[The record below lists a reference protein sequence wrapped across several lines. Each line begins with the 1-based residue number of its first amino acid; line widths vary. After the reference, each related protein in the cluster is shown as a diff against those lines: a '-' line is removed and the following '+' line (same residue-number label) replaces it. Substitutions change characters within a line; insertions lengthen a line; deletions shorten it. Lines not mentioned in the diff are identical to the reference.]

1 MNYREQMENSNN
13 LLNSCKRLKHASGWK
28 YSTQRVLCNR
38 LRTVNSLKHK
48 IHDGTY
54 KQGQGT
60 TFRMHEYGHK
70 RIVKALSNVD
80 LLVQHTLCDKILTPK
95 ISPLL
100 IYDNGASIKGKGISF
115 SRLRLD
121 KHLHDYYRNHGNEG
135 YILLVDYRKFFDNIR
150 HDKLLEMYSKALK
163 DPWIAGFIRNIL
175 ESYRI
180 DISFTEDPDYISK
193 TFNMY
198 DYQQISKE
206 LLTGKRHMGKSLGI
220 GSPISQISGIFFP
233 LVIDNYI
240 KTVLG
245 CKYYGA
251 FMDDRYLIH
260 ESKQY
265 LVTVREA
272 IEGLSA
278 ELGLHLNMKKTQIV
292 KLSHGF
298 TFLKAKYFLT
308 DTGAIVHRIPRD
320 TITRERR
327 KLKKLAVKVVNGE
340 MSIKEYRNQYLSWRG
355 DKVPHRG
362 RNKTIRYNSHRS
374 IQSMDKTFRRDLEW
388 IMKSLKKSEENSRKS
403 STSSASSQAMNQKS
417 ETIK

>member
-13 LLNSCKRLKHASGWK
+13 LLRSCKRLKHASGWK

-135 YILLVDYRKFFDNIR
+135 YILLIDYRKFFDNIR

-163 DPWIAGFIRNIL
+163 DPWIADFIGNIL
-175 ESYRI
+175 KSYRV
-180 DISFTEDPDYISK
+180 DISFTEDPDYVNK
-193 TFNMY
+193 TFNLY
-198 DYQQISKE
+198 DYQQIPRE
-206 LLTGKRHMGKSLGI
+206 TLTGKRFMNKSLGI

-233 LVIDNYI
+233 LIIDNYV

-245 CKYYGA
+245 CKYYGV
-251 FMDDRYLIH
+251 FMDDRYLID
-260 ESKQY
+260 ESKGR
-265 LVTVREA
+265 LIA
-272 IEGLSA
+272 IRDDIEKLSS

-298 TFLKAKYFLT
+298 TFLKVKYFLT
-308 DTGAIVHRIPRD
+308 GTGAIIHRVSRD
-320 TITRERR
+320 VLTRERR
-327 KLKKLAVKVVNGE
+327 KLKKLAVKVVRGE
-340 MSIKEYRNQYLSWRG
+340 MDIKEYKNQYLSWRG
-355 DKVPHRG
+355 DKVPKHGSR
-362 RNKTIRYNSHRS
+362 TIHYNSHRS
-374 IQSMDKTFRRDLEW
+374 IQSMDKVFRRNLEW
-388 IMKSLKKSEENSRKS
+388 ITKNRKKSEENSRKL
-403 STSSASSQAMNQKS
+403 STSSANSRARSRKS
-417 ETIK
+417 VTIK

>member
-13 LLNSCKRLKHASGWK
+13 LLRSCKRLKRASGWK

-48 IHDGTY
+48 IHEGTY
-54 KQGQGT
+54 KQSQGT

-135 YILLVDYRKFFDNIR
+135 YILLIDYRKFFDNIR
-150 HDKLLEMYSKALK
+150 HDKLLGMYSKALK
-163 DPWIAGFIRNIL
+163 DPWIADFIGNIL
-175 ESYRI
+175 KSYRV
-180 DISFTEDPDYISK
+180 DISFTEDPDYVNK
-193 TFNMY
+193 TFNLY
-198 DYQQISKE
+198 DYQQIPRE
-206 LLTGKRHMGKSLGI
+206 TLTGKRFMNKSLGI

-233 LVIDNYI
+233 LIIDNYV
-240 KTVLG
+240 KAVLG
-245 CKYYGA
+245 CKYYGV
-251 FMDDRYLIH
+251 FMDDRYLID
-260 ESKQY
+260 ESKEK
-265 LVTVREA
+265 LIA
-272 IEGLSA
+272 IRNDIEKLSS

-298 TFLKAKYFLT
+298 TFLKVKYFLT
-308 DTGAIVHRIPRD
+308 DTGAIIHRISRD
-320 TITRERR
+320 VLTRERR
-327 KLKKLAVKVVNGE
+327 KLKKLAVKVVRGE
-340 MSIKEYRNQYLSWRG
+340 MDIKEYKNQYLSWRG
-355 DKVPHRG
+355 DKVPKHRS
-362 RNKTIRYNSHRS
+362 RTIHYNSHRS
-374 IQSMDKTFRRDLEW
+374 IQSMDKVFRRNLEW
-388 IMKSLKKSEENSRKS
+388 ITKNRKKSEENSRKL
-403 STSSASSQAMNQKS
+403 STSSANSQARNRKS
-417 ETIK
+417 VTIK

>member
-13 LLNSCKRLKHASGWK
+13 LLRSCKRLKRASGWK
-28 YSTQRVLCNR
+28 CSTQRVLCNR
-38 LRTVNSLKHK
+38 LRTANSLNHK
-48 IHDGTY
+48 IHEGTY
-54 KQGQGT
+54 KQSQGT

-115 SRLRLD
+115 TRLRLD

-135 YILLVDYRKFFDNIR
+135 YILLIDYRKFFDNIR

-163 DPWIAGFIRNIL
+163 DPWIADFIGNIL
-175 ESYRI
+175 KSYRV
-180 DISFTEDPDYISK
+180 DISFTEDPDYVNK
-193 TFNMY
+193 TFNLY
-198 DYQQISKE
+198 DYQQIPRKT
-206 LLTGKRHMGKSLGI
+206 LTGKRFMNKSLGI

-233 LVIDNYI
+233 LIIDNYV

-245 CKYYGA
+245 CKYYGV
-251 FMDDRYLIH
+251 FMDDRYLID
-260 ESKQY
+260 ESKEK
-265 LVTVREA
+265 LIA
-272 IEGLSA
+272 IRNDIEKLSS

-298 TFLKAKYFLT
+298 TFLKVKYFLT
-308 DTGAIVHRIPRD
+308 DTGAIIHRISRD
-320 TITRERR
+320 VLTRERR
-327 KLKKLAVKVVNGE
+327 KLKKLAVKVVKGE
-340 MSIKEYRNQYLSWRG
+340 MDIKEYKNQYLSWRG

-374 IQSMDKTFRRDLEW
+374 IQSMDKNFRRNLEW
-388 IMKSLKKSEENSRKS
+388 IMKSLKKSEENSRKL
-403 STSSASSQAMNQKS
+403 STSSANSQARNRKS
-417 ETIK
+417 ATIK

>member
-13 LLNSCKRLKHASGWK
+13 LLRSCKRLKRASGWK

-54 KQGQGT
+54 KQSQGT

-150 HDKLLEMYSKALK
+150 HDKLLEMYSRALK
-163 DPWIAGFIRNIL
+163 DPWIAGFIGNIL
-175 ESYRI
+175 KSYRV
-180 DISFTEDPDYISK
+180 DISFTEDPDYVNK
-193 TFNMY
+193 TFNLY
-198 DYQQISKE
+198 DYQQIPRE
-206 LLTGKRHMGKSLGI
+206 TLTGKRFMNKSLGI

-233 LVIDNYI
+233 LIIDNYV

-245 CKYYGA
+245 CKYYGV
-251 FMDDRYLIH
+251 FMDDRYLID
-260 ESKQY
+260 ESKEK
-265 LVTVREA
+265 LIA
-272 IEGLSA
+272 IRNDIEKLSS

-298 TFLKAKYFLT
+298 TFLKVKYFLT
-308 DTGAIVHRIPRD
+308 DTGAIIHRISRD
-320 TITRERR
+320 VLTRERR
-327 KLKKLAVKVVNGE
+327 KLKKLAVKVVRGE
-340 MSIKEYRNQYLSWRG
+340 MDIKEYKNQYLSWRG

-374 IQSMDKTFRRDLEW
+374 IQSMDKNFRRNLEW
-388 IMKSLKKSEENSRKS
+388 IMKSLKKSEENSRKL
-403 STSSASSQAMNQKS
+403 STSSANSRARNRKS
-417 ETIK
+417 VTIK

>member
-13 LLNSCKRLKHASGWK
+13 LLRSCKRLKRASGWK

-48 IHDGTY
+48 IHEGTY
-54 KQGQGT
+54 KQSQGT

-115 SRLRLD
+115 TRLRLD

-135 YILLVDYRKFFDNIR
+135 YILLIDYRKFFDNIR

-163 DPWIAGFIRNIL
+163 DTWIADFIGNIL
-175 ESYRI
+175 KSYRV
-180 DISFTEDPDYISK
+180 DISFTEDPDYVNK
-193 TFNMY
+193 TFNLY
-198 DYQQISKE
+198 DYQQIPRE
-206 LLTGKRHMGKSLGI
+206 TLTGKRFMNKSLGI

-233 LVIDNYI
+233 LIIDNYV

-245 CKYYGA
+245 CKYYGV
-251 FMDDRYLIH
+251 FMDDRYLID
-260 ESKQY
+260 ESKEK
-265 LVTVREA
+265 LIA
-272 IEGLSA
+272 IRNDIEKLSS

-298 TFLKAKYFLT
+298 TFLKVKYFLT
-308 DTGAIVHRIPRD
+308 DTGAIIHRISRD
-320 TITRERR
+320 VLTRERR
-327 KLKKLAVKVVNGE
+327 KLKKLAVKVVRGE
-340 MSIKEYRNQYLSWRG
+340 MDIKEYKNQYLSWRG
-355 DKVPHRG
+355 DKAPKHGSR
-362 RNKTIRYNSHRS
+362 TIHYNSHRS
-374 IQSMDKTFRRDLEW
+374 IQSMDKVFRRNLEW
-388 IMKSLKKSEENSRKS
+388 ITKSRKKSEENSRKL
-403 STSSASSQAMNQKS
+403 STSSANSRARNQKS
-417 ETIK
+417 VTTK

>member
-13 LLNSCKRLKHASGWK
+13 LLRSCKRLKHASGWK

-48 IHDGTY
+48 IHEETY
-54 KQGQGT
+54 KQSQGT

-115 SRLRLD
+115 TRMRLD
-121 KHLHDYYRNHGNEG
+121 KHLHNYYRRYGNEG
-135 YILLVDYRKFFDNIR
+135 YILLIDYRKFFDNIR

-163 DPWIAGFIRNIL
+163 DPWIIEFIENIL
-175 ESYRI
+175 KSYRV
-180 DISFTEDPDYISK
+180 DISFTEDPDYVNK
-193 TFNMY
+193 TFNLY
-198 DYQQISKE
+198 DYQQMPRE
-206 LLTGKRHMGKSLGI
+206 TLTGQRFMDKSLGI

-233 LVIDNYI
+233 LIIDNYV

-245 CKYYGA
+245 CKYYGV
-251 FMDDRYLIH
+251 FMDDRYLID
-260 ESKQY
+260 ESKEK
-265 LVTVREA
+265 LIA
-272 IEGLSA
+272 IRNDIEKLSS

-298 TFLKAKYFLT
+298 TFLKVKYFLT
-308 DTGAIVHRIPRD
+308 DTGAIIHRISRD
-320 TITRERR
+320 VLTRERR
-327 KLKKLAVKVVNGE
+327 KLKKLAVKVVRGE
-340 MSIKEYRNQYLSWRG
+340 MDIKEYKNQYLSWRG
-355 DKVPHRG
+355 DKVPKHGSR
-362 RNKTIRYNSHRS
+362 TIHYNSHRS
-374 IQSMDKTFRRDLEW
+374 IQSMDKVFRRNLEW
-388 IMKSLKKSEENSRKS
+388 ITKNRKKSEENSRKLS
-403 STSSASSQAMNQKS
+403 ISSANSRARNQKS
-417 ETIK
+417 VTIK

>member
-13 LLNSCKRLKHASGWK
+13 LLRSCKRLKHASGWK
-28 YSTQRVLCNR
+28 YSTQRLLCNR

-48 IHDGTY
+48 IHEGTY
-54 KQGQGT
+54 KQSQGT

-115 SRLRLD
+115 TRLRLD

-135 YILLVDYRKFFDNIR
+135 YILLIDYRKFFDNIR

-163 DPWIAGFIRNIL
+163 DPWIADFIENIL
-175 ESYRI
+175 KSYRV
-180 DISFTEDPDYISK
+180 DISFTEDPDYVNK
-193 TFNMY
+193 TFNLY
-198 DYQQISKE
+198 DYQQIPRE
-206 LLTGKRHMGKSLGI
+206 TLTGKRFMNKSLGI

-233 LVIDNYI
+233 LIIDNYV

-245 CKYYGA
+245 CKYYGV
-251 FMDDRYLIH
+251 FMDDRYLID
-260 ESKQY
+260 ESKEK
-265 LVTVREA
+265 LIA
-272 IEGLSA
+272 IRDDIEKLSS

-298 TFLKAKYFLT
+298 NFLKVKYFLT
-308 DTGAIVHRIPRD
+308 DTGAIIHRISRD
-320 TITRERR
+320 VLTRERR
-327 KLKKLAVKVVNGE
+327 KLKKLAVKVVRGE
-340 MSIKEYRNQYLSWRG
+340 MDIKEYKNQYLSWRG
-355 DKVPHRG
+355 DKVPKHGSR
-362 RNKTIRYNSHRS
+362 TIHYNSHRS
-374 IQSMDKTFRRDLEW
+374 IQSMDKVFRRNLEW
-388 IMKSLKKSEENSRKS
+388 ITKNRKKSEENSRKL
-403 STSSASSQAMNQKS
+403 STSSANSRARNRKS
-417 ETIK
+417 ATIK

>member
-13 LLNSCKRLKHASGWK
+13 LLRSCKRLKHASGWK

-48 IHDGTY
+48 IHEGTY
-54 KQGQGT
+54 KQSQGT

-135 YILLVDYRKFFDNIR
+135 YILLIDYRKFFDNIR

-163 DPWIAGFIRNIL
+163 DPWIADFIENIL
-175 ESYRI
+175 KSYRV
-180 DISFTEDPDYISK
+180 DISFTEDPDYMNK
-193 TFNMY
+193 TFNLY
-198 DYQQISKE
+198 DYQQMPRE
-206 LLTGKRHMGKSLGI
+206 TLTGKRFMNKSLGI

-233 LVIDNYI
+233 LIIDNYV

-245 CKYYGA
+245 CKYYGV
-251 FMDDRYLIH
+251 FMDDRYLID
-260 ESKQY
+260 ESKEK
-265 LVTVREA
+265 LIA
-272 IEGLSA
+272 IRNDIEKLSS

-298 TFLKAKYFLT
+298 TFLKVKYFLT
-308 DTGAIVHRIPRD
+308 DTGAIIHRISRD
-320 TITRERR
+320 VLTRERR
-327 KLKKLAVKVVNGE
+327 KLKKLAVKVVRGE
-340 MSIKEYRNQYLSWRG
+340 MDIKEYKNQYLSWRG
-355 DKVPHRG
+355 DKAPKHGSR
-362 RNKTIRYNSHRS
+362 TIHYNSHRS
-374 IQSMDKTFRRDLEW
+374 IQSMDKVFRRNLEW
-388 IMKSLKKSEENSRKS
+388 ITKNRKKSEENSRKL
-403 STSSASSQAMNQKS
+403 STSSANSRARSRKS
-417 ETIK
+417 VTIK

>member
-13 LLNSCKRLKHASGWK
+13 LLRSCKRLKRASGWK

-48 IHDGTY
+48 IHEGMY
-54 KQGQGT
+54 KQSQGT

-135 YILLVDYRKFFDNIR
+135 YILLIDYRKFFDNIR

-163 DPWIAGFIRNIL
+163 DPWIADFIGNIL
-175 ESYRI
+175 KSYRV
-180 DISFTEDPDYISK
+180 DISFTEDPDYVNK
-193 TFNMY
+193 TFNLY
-198 DYQQISKE
+198 DYQQIPRE
-206 LLTGKRHMGKSLGI
+206 TLTGKRFMNKSLGI

-233 LVIDNYI
+233 LIIDNYV

-245 CKYYGA
+245 CKYYGV
-251 FMDDRYLIH
+251 FMDDRYLID
-260 ESKQY
+260 ESKEK
-265 LVTVREA
+265 LIA
-272 IEGLSA
+272 IRNDIEKLSS

-298 TFLKAKYFLT
+298 TFLKVKYFLT
-308 DTGAIVHRIPRD
+308 DTGAIIHRISRD
-320 TITRERR
+320 VLTRERR
-327 KLKKLAVKVVNGE
+327 KLKKLAVKVVKGE
-340 MSIKEYRNQYLSWRG
+340 MDIKEYKNQYLSWRG

-374 IQSMDKTFRRDLEW
+374 IQSMDKNFRRNLEW
-388 IMKSLKKSEENSRKS
+388 IMKSLKKSEENSRKL
-403 STSSASSQAMNQKS
+403 STSSANSQARNRKS
-417 ETIK
+417 VTIK

>member
-13 LLNSCKRLKHASGWK
+13 LLRSCKRLKHASGWK

-48 IHDGTY
+48 IHGGTY

-115 SRLRLD
+115 TRMRLD
-121 KHLHDYYRNHGNEG
+121 KHLHNYYRRYGNEG
-135 YILLVDYRKFFDNIR
+135 YNLLIDYRKFFDNIR

-163 DPWIAGFIRNIL
+163 DPWIADFIGNIL
-175 ESYRI
+175 KSYRV
-180 DISFTEDPDYISK
+180 DISFTEDPDYVNK
-193 TFNMY
+193 TFNLY
-198 DYQQISKE
+198 DYQQMPRE
-206 LLTGKRHMGKSLGI
+206 TLTGQRFMDKSLGI

-233 LVIDNYI
+233 LIIDNYV

-245 CKYYGA
+245 CKYYGV
-251 FMDDRYLIH
+251 FMDDRYLID
-260 ESKQY
+260 ESKEK
-265 LVTVREA
+265 L
-272 IEGLSA
+272 IEIRNDIEKLSS

-298 TFLKAKYFLT
+298 TFLKVKYFLT
-308 DTGAIVHRIPRD
+308 DTGAIIHRISRD
-320 TITRERR
+320 VLTRERR
-327 KLKKLAVKVVNGE
+327 KLKKLAVKVVRGE
-340 MSIKEYRNQYLSWRG
+340 MDIKEYKNQYLSWRG
-355 DKVPHRG
+355 DKVPKHGSR
-362 RNKTIRYNSHRS
+362 TIHYNSHRS
-374 IQSMDKTFRRDLEW
+374 IQSMDKVFRRNLEW
-388 IMKSLKKSEENSRKS
+388 ITKNRKKSEENSRKLS
-403 STSSASSQAMNQKS
+403 ISSANSRARNQKS
-417 ETIK
+417 VTIK

>member
-13 LLNSCKRLKHASGWK
+13 LLRSCKRLKRASGWK

-48 IHDGTY
+48 IHEGTY
-54 KQGQGT
+54 KQSQGT

-135 YILLVDYRKFFDNIR
+135 YILLIDYRKFFDNIR

-163 DPWIAGFIRNIL
+163 DPWIADFIGNIL
-175 ESYRI
+175 KSYRV
-180 DISFTEDPDYISK
+180 DISFTEDPDYVNK
-193 TFNMY
+193 TFNLY
-198 DYQQISKE
+198 DYQQIPRE
-206 LLTGKRHMGKSLGI
+206 MLTGKRFMNKSLGI

-233 LVIDNYI
+233 LIIDNYV

-245 CKYYGA
+245 CKYYGV
-251 FMDDRYLIH
+251 FMDDRYLID
-260 ESKQY
+260 ESKEK
-265 LVTVREA
+265 LIA
-272 IEGLSA
+272 IRNDIEKLSS

-298 TFLKAKYFLT
+298 TFLKVKYFLT
-308 DTGAIVHRIPRD
+308 DTGAIIHRISRD
-320 TITRERR
+320 VLTRERR
-327 KLKKLAVKVVNGE
+327 KLKKLAVKVVRGE
-340 MSIKEYRNQYLSWRG
+340 MDIKEYKNQYLSWRG
-355 DKVPHRG
+355 DKVPKHGSR
-362 RNKTIRYNSHRS
+362 TIHYNSHRS
-374 IQSMDKTFRRDLEW
+374 IQSMDKVFRRNLEW
-388 IMKSLKKSEENSRKS
+388 ITKNRKKSEENSRKL
-403 STSSASSQAMNQKS
+403 STSSANSRARSRKS
-417 ETIK
+417 VTIK

>member
-13 LLNSCKRLKHASGWK
+13 LLRSCKRLKRASGWK

-48 IHDGTY
+48 IHEGMY
-54 KQGQGT
+54 KQSQGT

-135 YILLVDYRKFFDNIR
+135 YILLIDYRKFFDNIR

-163 DPWIAGFIRNIL
+163 DPWIADFIGNIL
-175 ESYRI
+175 KSYRV
-180 DISFTEDPDYISK
+180 DISFTEDPDYVNK
-193 TFNMY
+193 TFNLY
-198 DYQQISKE
+198 DYQQIPRE
-206 LLTGKRHMGKSLGI
+206 TLTGKRFMNKSLGI

-233 LVIDNYI
+233 LIIDNYV
-240 KTVLG
+240 KAVLG
-245 CKYYGA
+245 CKYYGV
-251 FMDDRYLIH
+251 FMDDRYLID
-260 ESKQY
+260 ESKEK
-265 LVTVREA
+265 LIA
-272 IEGLSA
+272 IRNDIEKLSS
-278 ELGLHLNMKKTQIV
+278 EPGLHLNMKKTQIV

-298 TFLKAKYFLT
+298 TFLKVKYFLT
-308 DTGAIVHRIPRD
+308 DTGAIIHRISRD
-320 TITRERR
+320 VLTRERR
-327 KLKKLAVKVVNGE
+327 KLKKLAVKVVKGE
-340 MSIKEYRNQYLSWRG
+340 MDIKEYKNQYLSWRG

-374 IQSMDKTFRRDLEW
+374 IQSMDKNFRRNLEW

-403 STSSASSQAMNQKS
+403 STSSANSQARNRKS

>member
-13 LLNSCKRLKHASGWK
+13 LLRSCKRLKHASGWK

-70 RIVKALSNVD
+70 RIVKALSNAD

-115 SRLRLD
+115 TRMRLD
-121 KHLHDYYRNHGNEG
+121 KHLHNYYRRHGNEG
-135 YILLVDYRKFFDNIR
+135 YILLIDYRKFFDNIR

-163 DPWIAGFIRNIL
+163 DPWIIEFIGNIL
-175 ESYRI
+175 KSYRV
-180 DISFTEDPDYISK
+180 DISFTEDPDYVNK
-193 TFNMY
+193 TFNLY
-198 DYQQISKE
+198 DYQQIPRE
-206 LLTGKRHMGKSLGI
+206 TLTGKRFMNKSLGI

-233 LVIDNYI
+233 LIIDNYV

-245 CKYYGA
+245 CKYYGV
-251 FMDDRYLIH
+251 FMDDRYLID
-260 ESKQY
+260 ESKEK
-265 LVTVREA
+265 LIA
-272 IEGLSA
+272 IRNDIEKLSS

-298 TFLKAKYFLT
+298 TFLKVKYFLT
-308 DTGAIVHRIPRD
+308 GTGAIVHRISRD
-320 TITRERR
+320 VLTRERR
-327 KLKKLAVKVVNGE
+327 KLKKLAVKVVRGE
-340 MSIKEYRNQYLSWRG
+340 MDIKEYKNQYLSWRG
-355 DKVPHRG
+355 DKVPKHGSR
-362 RNKTIRYNSHRS
+362 TIHYNSHRS
-374 IQSMDKTFRRDLEW
+374 IQSMDKVFRRNLEW
-388 IMKSLKKSEENSRKS
+388 ITKNRKKSEENSRKL
-403 STSSASSQAMNQKS
+403 STSSANSRARSRKS
-417 ETIK
+417 VTIK